1 MTLINLLQSTAAL
14 NREVR
19 DLRSASRLTVR
30 PQSTQ
35 EGRVLG
41 RDRATGRY
49 LVEGQNGATYLAQ
62 GLTAR
67 GIGKGGRVVLRV
79 GADGK
84 AFADWL

>member
-1 MTLINLLQSTAAL
+1 MNLLSALQSTAAL

-19 DLRSASRLTVR
+19 DIRAAGARTSRQ
-30 PQSTQ
+30 QSTQ
-35 EGRVLG
+35 EGRILG

-49 LVEGQNGATYLAQ
+49 LVQGQNGATYLAQ

-67 GIGKGGRVVLRV
+67 GIGTGGRVVLRV